1 MWDRFFED
9 NDTESEED
17 ESNEFEEEKAGQHI
31 KFKPRRE
38 KNLSQNNGPL
48 NLRKLREYI
57 PLEDESGYSGA
68 AQESFSWF
76 DLEKH
81 EHETYFA
88 MVNINRRDLNPG
100 EQAFYCYG
108 NRSNR
113 FLLVNYGFCFKDNR
127 YDSF

>member
-68 AQESFSWF
+68 A
-76 DLEKH
+76 
-81 EHETYFA
+81 
-88 MVNINRRDLNPG
+88 
-100 EQAFYCYG
+100 
-108 NRSNR
+108 
-113 FLLVNYGFCFKDNR
+113 
-127 YDSF
+127 